1 VPFIGTRGRLHESSI
16 GSTLT
21 RIMRLYHQPRSRS
34 LRVLWALAEADAD
47 YDLQLL
53 AREQKSEGWYRALHP
68 LGRAPVAELAEGPL
82 FESAAL
88 VWYVCDLHPAAGLAA
103 PVGSY
108 ERGLQYQWSFFASSE
123 LEPPLN
129 EIARQLWG
137 GGEPDE
143 ALIAAA
149 RERFGRA
156 AQVIGDALGEHE
168 FMVGDRF
175 SVADLGVGAV
185 TGFARFAE
193 LAELPPVVDAYVQRM
208 EARPA
213 LMAARARQA

>member
-1 VPFIGTRGRLHESSI
+1 
-16 GSTLT
+16 
-21 RIMRLYHQPRSRS
+21 MRLYHQPRSRS
-34 LRVLWALAEADAD
+34 VRVLWALAEADAD

-53 AREQKSEGWYRALHP
+53 AREQKQEGWYRALHP

-88 VWYVCDLHPAAGLAA
+88 VWYVCDLHPDAGLAA

-143 ALIAAA
+143 AAIAAA

-156 AQVIGDALGEHE
+156 AAVIEHALDGKEY
-168 FMVGDRF
+168 MVGGRF
-175 SVADLGVGAV
+175 SVADLGVGSV
-185 TGFARFAE
+185 TGFAKMAE
-193 LAELPPVVDAYVQRM
+193 LAGLPPAVDAYVQRL

-213 LMAARARQA
+213 LVAARARQE

>member
-1 VPFIGTRGRLHESSI
+1 
-16 GSTLT
+16 
-21 RIMRLYHQPRSRS
+21 MRLYHQPRSRS
-34 LRVLWALAEADAD
+34 VRVLWALAEADAD
-47 YDLQLL
+47 YDLELL
-53 AREQKSEGWYRALHP
+53 AREQKAEGWYRALHP

-88 VWYVCDLHPAAGLAA
+88 VWYVCDLHPDAALAA

-129 EIARQLWG
+129 EVARQLWG

-143 ALIAAA
+143 GLIAAA

-156 AQVIGDALGEHE
+156 AQVIEHALGDRE

-175 SVADLGVGAV
+175 TVADLGVGAV
-185 TGFARFAE
+185 AGFAKTAE
-193 LAELPPVVDAYVQRM
+193 LAGLPPAVDAYVQRM
-208 EARPA
+208 EERPA
-213 LMAARARQA
+213 LIAARARQA

>member
-1 VPFIGTRGRLHESSI
+1 MH
-16 GSTLT
+16 STLT
-21 RIMRLYHQPRSRS
+21 HTMRLYHQPRSRS
-34 LRVLWALAEADAD
+34 VRVLWALAEADAQ
-47 YDLQLL
+47 YDLELL
-53 AREQKSEGWYRALHP
+53 AREQKAEGWYRALHP

-88 VWYVCDLHPAAGLAA
+88 VWYVCDLHPASGLAA

-129 EIARQLWG
+129 EIARQVWG
-137 GGEPDE
+137 EGEPDE
-143 ALIAAA
+143 ALVEAA
-149 RERFGRA
+149 RARFGRA
-156 AQVIGDALGEHE
+156 AEVIARALGDGE
-168 FMVGDRF
+168 FMVGGRF

-185 TGFARFAE
+185 TGFAKMAE
-193 LAELPPVVDAYVQRM
+193 LAELPPSVDAYVQRM

-213 LMAARARQA
+213 LAAARARQA